1 MIESYSVEFKE
12 VINKTILKEIVAF
25 ANSNGGKIYIGITD
39 DGTEVG
45 TINAKES
52 QEKLSSMIRDS
63 IKPSILN
70 YIHVSEQKLKDKDI
84 IIVEIQRGDGKPYY
98 LADKGMRSAGVFK
111 RLGNTSVPVGENDIR
126 EMIIENHGTTY
137 ENTRSLIQSLSF
149 DYAIKEFKARSIN
162 LEIKQMKTLGLFDED
177 GLYNNL
183 ALLFSDQCPHI
194 IKAAIFKGEDKI
206 EFKHRQEFSGSLLKQ
221 LDDVYQFLEMQN
233 HMNTS
238 YNGLRRVDE
247 YYYSPIALREGLI
260 NSIIHRD
267 YGVGGSIFV
276 NIYSN
281 SCEFVSLG
289 SLPKGIHL
297 EDIYEGVSKPR
308 NERLAQVFYRL
319 ELIEAYGTGIMK
331 IMAAYTKSRHTPT
344 IKVTPGAFILRLP
357 VLIETTESDSVYEN
371 EGIYAIDSKETMV
384 NLKDRES
391 VLQDILRLIK
401 EKGNITRLEVQQK
414 YRFGQTKSGQ
424 LLNELEKNGKIIK
437 KGNGKNSYYILVSR

>member
-1 MIESYSVEFKE
+1 
-12 VINKTILKEIVAF
+12 
-25 ANSNGGKIYIGITD
+25 
-39 DGTEVG
+39 
-45 TINAKES
+45 
-52 QEKLSSMIRDS
+52 
-63 IKPSILN
+63 
-70 YIHVSEQKLKDKDI
+70 
-84 IIVEIQRGDGKPYY
+84 
-98 LADKGMRSAGVFK
+98 
-111 RLGNTSVPVGENDIR
+111 
-126 EMIIENHGTTY
+126 
-137 ENTRSLIQSLSF
+137 
-149 DYAIKEFKARSIN
+149 
-162 LEIKQMKTLGLFDED
+162 MKTLGLFDED

-384 NLKDRES
+384 NLKGRES